1 MSWSLRSLQSS
12 AAVETNDF
20 QLVEVRRD
28 LRAVGSTNDFV
39 PALARAPEPE
49 PEPEPRLVL
58 EPDEDMSDE
67 QEHRYDWKPE
77 ELAAQA
83 AVLRCWQRRL
93 QSNEDLSRDRFSQ
106 DESTELD
113 LQPEEQPEQHVY
125 PWRPEEIAEQAA
137 VLKALQKR
145 FGQGKERRSG
155 RTLWNLART
164 AVVLHL
170 NLADAALPRWIT
182 FFSPPQP
189 RRVALD
195 QVERCFV
202 DGTLNRNSLVRV
214 DGSDGDYQSF
224 ADFVELYGLQD
235 HLAELEDS
243 CRKAASA
250 SPSRLREMLLQGE
263 PDGGAILTPT
273 TGGQSRAR
281 SRSNGAIDTE
291 PAEIQRERSVA
302 IDLEGQ
308 FTGALDKGRE
318 GVGELQLADLD
329 RNALEEQR
337 KDHVILELET
347 SLRTAREALAAK
359 DSQIAELSARLAR
372 FERAHATATQA
383 LVFEQPRHAAT
394 PEGTSSRR
402 LAD

>member
-1 MSWSLRSLQSS
+1 MK
-12 AAVETNDF
+12 
-20 QLVEVRRD
+20 VRRD
-28 LRAVGSTNDFV
+28 IRPVDSANNLP

-49 PEPEPRLVL
+49 VEPEPRLVL
-58 EPDEDMSDE
+58 EPDEDLPE
-67 QEHRYDWKPE
+67 EEHRYDWKPE

-93 QSNEDLSRDRFSQ
+93 QSNDALSRHHFSQ
-106 DESTELD
+106 DESGKLD
-113 LQPEEQPEQHVY
+113 LQPEEQPEDQPEQHVY

-145 FGQGKERRSG
+145 FRHGNERRSG

-170 NLADAALPRWIT
+170 NLATPALPRWIT

-195 QVERCFV
+195 QVERCFL

-224 ADFVELYGLQD
+224 ADFVELYGLQA

-243 CRKAASA
+243 CRKAASP
-250 SPSRLREMLLQGE
+250 SPGRLREMLLQGE
-263 PDGGAILTPT
+263 PDAGAIMTPT
-273 TGGQSRAR
+273 TGQSRAR
-281 SRSNGAIDTE
+281 SRFGAGVDIE
-291 PAEIQRERSVA
+291 HAEIQHEKSLAV
-302 IDLEGQ
+302 DLEGH
-308 FTGALDKGRE
+308 FSGTLDNVQE
-318 GVGELQLADLD
+318 GLGELADLA
-329 RNALEEQR
+329 RHTVEEQQ
-337 KDHVILELET
+337 KDNLILELET
-347 SLRTAREALAAK
+347 SLRTARDALAAK

-372 FERAHATATQA
+372 FERARATKASIDT
-383 LVFEQPRHAAT
+383 
-394 PEGTSSRR
+394 
-402 LAD
+402 

>member
-106 DESTELD
+106 DETTELD
-113 LQPEEQPEQHVY
+113 LQPEEQPEHHVY

-170 NLADAALPRWIT
+170 NLANAALPRWIT

-291 PAEIQRERSVA
+291 HAEIQREWSVA
-302 IDLEGQ
+302 IDLEGH

-318 GVGELQLADLD
+318 GGP
-329 RNALEEQR
+329 
-337 KDHVILELET
+337 
-347 SLRTAREALAAK
+347 
-359 DSQIAELSARLAR
+359 
-372 FERAHATATQA
+372 
-383 LVFEQPRHAAT
+383 LVR
-394 PEGTSSRR
+394 
-402 LAD
+402 